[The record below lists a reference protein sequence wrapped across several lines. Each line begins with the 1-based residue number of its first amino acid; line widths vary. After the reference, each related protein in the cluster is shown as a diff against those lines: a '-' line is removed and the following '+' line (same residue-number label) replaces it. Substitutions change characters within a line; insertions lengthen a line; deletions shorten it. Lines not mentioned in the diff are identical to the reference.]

1 MHFSD
6 SFRAAR
12 WIRLINLLLQ
22 ALLFL
27 ALFAGLNYVALHHAW
42 RFDITASRR
51 HSLSPETR
59 SYLDRLE
66 RDVSITVTFTDTSD
80 NEDFAQTY
88 RDLTALLR
96 EYTAYSEG
104 QAKTKARLSVRFVD
118 VYQSRRVAETLGV
131 SDQPNIV
138 LLSSDTNRRVLHID
152 DLYVIKK
159 KVSREAF
166 KGEAAITAAILGVS
180 HAAKKRIYFLSGH
193 GEMQPDSTDGARGL
207 SQLRDQLRQ
216 RNYDIASLDLS
227 LTRKIEDDAA
237 LIIIASP
244 QRRLQPYEEEIL
256 RNYLTTRAG
265 RVILMVDPGADA
277 GLENLLFDWGVIL
290 YDNVIFDTSPG
301 SLSENGEFIFGRFL
315 PHPITQL
322 LIDNGLYLLV
332 GPTRVVNEDAGR
344 SIDDGLSVKRLVAT
358 SPTAWGETG
367 YRLITPRNPPV
378 FNTGDLRPLPGSDSL
393 GVLVVSERLKP
404 AALQFSV
411 PGGRLAVFGTA
422 DLVTNNRIINGGNF
436 PIFLNTVNWAVDPDT
451 ELNIAP
457 RPIERFLLVLSQEE
471 LNRLRLGLLLI
482 VPGAVA
488 LLGVIVYWTRR
499 N

>member
-66 RDVSITVTFTDTSD
+66 RDVAITVTFTDSPD
-80 NEDFAQTY
+80 NEQIAQTY

-96 EYTAYSEG
+96 EYAAYSEG
-104 QAKTKARLSVRFVD
+104 QTKTKARVTVRFVD
-118 VYQSRRVAETLGV
+118 VYQSRRVAEALGV

-138 LLSSDTNRRVLHID
+138 LLSSDTNRRALRID
-152 DLYVIKK
+152 DLYIVKK
-159 KVSREAF
+159 QVSREAF
-166 KGEAAITAAILGVS
+166 KGESALTAAILDVS
-180 HAAKKRIYFLSGH
+180 NAAKKRIYFLAGH
-193 GEMQPDSTDGARGL
+193 REMQPDSVDGARGL

-237 LIIIASP
+237 LIIVASP
-244 QRRLQPYEEEIL
+244 QQRLQPFEEALL
-256 RNYLTTRAG
+256 RDYLSTRAG
-265 RVILMVDPGADA
+265 RVILMVDPGVDF
-277 GLENLLFDWGVIL
+277 GLENLLFDWGVIV

-301 SLSENGEFIFGRFL
+301 SLSENGEFIFKRFL
-315 PHPITQL
+315 PNPITKL
-322 LIDNGLYLLV
+322 LIDNDLSLMV
-332 GPTRVVNEDAGR
+332 GPTRVVNEDIGR
-344 SIDDGLSVKRLVAT
+344 TIDDGLSVKRLVGT
-358 SPTAWGETG
+358 FPSAWGESG
-367 YRLITPRNPPV
+367 YRLLGARNPPA
-378 FNTGDLRPLPGSDSL
+378 FTPGQDLRGRDGL

-404 AALQFSV
+404 AALDFSV

-436 PIFLNTVNWAVDPDT
+436 PLFLNTVSWAVDRDT
-451 ELNIAP
+451 ELNIPP
-457 RPIERFLLVLSQEE
+457 RPIERFQLALSQEE

-482 VPGAVA
+482 VPGIVA
-488 LLGVIVYWTRR
+488 ALGLIVYWTRR